1 MAFSIRSLGK
11 MAKNVNLR
19 KNLILPSRLAN
30 TSHSYQ
36 ELLNSVPETRVT
48 TLRNGLRVA
57 TEDYGLPT
65 ATVGIWIDAGSRFET
80 EKTNGTAH
88 FLEHMAFKGTKRRTQ
103 TDLELEVE
111 NMGAHLNA
119 YTSREQT
126 VYYAKCFTKDLPKA
140 VDILSDIL
148 QNSTLGEAE
157 IERERGVILREM
169 QEVETNL
176 QEVVFDHL
184 HSTAY
189 QGTPLGRTILG
200 PTENIKSITS
210 KDLRDYINTH
220 YKAPRM
226 VLAAAGGVNHD
237 ELVKLAEQHFGSLKA
252 DTNAAAQQ
260 LKPCRFTGSEIR
272 VRDDD
277 IRLAHVAMAV
287 EGTSWSDADTI
298 PLMVASTL
306 LGSWDRSMASA
317 GNVGSRLAQKA
328 AQHNLCHSFQAFN
341 TCYADTGLWGV
352 YFVTD
357 RMKIDDFMIVLQEEW
372 MRLCT
377 SVTESEVTRAK
388 NLLRTNMLLQLDGST
403 PICEEIGRQL
413 LVYNRRL
420 PLHELEERIEA
431 VNANVIRN
439 VCMKN
444 VYDKCPAISGVGPV
458 EQLPDYNRTRG
469 RMWLARF

>member
-1 MAFSIRSLGK
+1 MSLTFRPIARL
-11 MAKNVNLR
+11 AKNFR
-19 KNLILPSRLAN
+19 AKNLIYPSRYAN
-30 TSHSYQ
+30 TSPSYEQ
-36 ELLNSVPETRVT
+36 LLNNLPETRVT
-48 TLRNGLRVA
+48 TLSNGLRVA

-65 ATVGIWIDAGSRFET
+65 CTVGIWIDAGSRFES

-126 VYYAKCFTKDLPKA
+126 VYYAKAFSKDLPKA

-184 HSTAY
+184 HATAY

-200 PTENIKSITS
+200 PTENIKSINA
-210 KDLRDYINTH
+210 KNLRDYINTH

-237 ELVKLAEQHFGSLKA
+237 ELVKLAEKHFGALKSDSNTEVQSL
-252 DTNAAAQQ
+252 Q
-260 LKPCRFTGSEIR
+260 PCRFTGSEIR

-277 IRLAHVAMAV
+277 IRLAHIAISV

-298 PLMVASTL
+298 PLMVASTII
-306 LGSWDRSMASA
+306 GSWDRSMASG
-317 GNVGSRLAQKA
+317 GNVGSKLAQLSG
-328 AQHNLCHSFQAFN
+328 QHNLCHSFQAFN

-357 RMKIDDFMIVLQEEW
+357 KLKIDDFLIALQNEW
-372 MRLCT
+372 IKLCT

-431 VNANVIRN
+431 VNANVIRK
-439 VCMKN
+439 VCMKH
-444 VYDKCPAISGVGPV
+444 VYDKCPAISAVGPI

-469 RMWLARF
+469 RMWWARF

>member
-1 MAFSIRSLGK
+1 
-11 MAKNVNLR
+11 
-19 KNLILPSRLAN
+19 LILPSRFAN
-30 TSHSYQ
+30 TSQNYQ

-48 TLRNGLRVA
+48 TLSNGLRVA

-126 VYYAKCFTKDLPKA
+126 VYYAKCFSKDLSKA

-184 HSTAY
+184 HATAY

-210 KDLRDYINTH
+210 SDLRDYINTH

-237 ELVKLAEQHFGSLKA
+237 ELVKFAEQHFGSLKA
-252 DTNAAAQQ
+252 DTNTTAPE

-277 IRLAHVAMAV
+277 IRLAHIAISV

-298 PLMVASTL
+298 PLMVASTM

-317 GNVGSRLAQKA
+317 GNVGSRLAQNA
-328 AQHNLCHSFQAFN
+328 AKYNLCHSFQAFN

-357 RMKIDDFMIVLQEEW
+357 RMKIDDFMISLQQEW

-413 LVYNRRL
+413 LVYGRRL

-439 VCMKN
+439 VCMKH

>member
-1 MAFSIRSLGK
+1 MSLTFRPIARL
-11 MAKNVNLR
+11 AKNFR
-19 KNLILPSRLAN
+19 KNLIYPARYANSSPS
-30 TSHSYQ
+30 YEQ
-36 ELLNSVPETRVT
+36 LLNNLPETRVT
-48 TLRNGLRVA
+48 TLSNGLRVA

-65 ATVGIWIDAGSRFET
+65 CTVGIWIDAGSRFES

-126 VYYAKCFTKDLPKA
+126 VYYAKAFSKDLPKA

-184 HSTAY
+184 HATAY

-200 PTENIKSITS
+200 PTENIKSITA
-210 KDLRDYINTH
+210 KNLRDYINTH

-237 ELVKLAEQHFGSLKA
+237 ELVKLAEKHFGGLNSDVNTEVQSL
-252 DTNAAAQQ
+252 Q
-260 LKPCRFTGSEIR
+260 PCRFTGSEIR

-277 IRLAHVAMAV
+277 IRLAHIAMCV

-298 PLMVASTL
+298 PLMVASTII
-306 LGSWDRSMASA
+306 GSWDRSMASG
-317 GNVGSRLAQKA
+317 GNLGSKLAQLSG
-328 AQHNLCHSFQAFN
+328 QHNLCHSFQAFN

-357 RMKIDDFMIVLQEEW
+357 KLKIDDFMIALQNEW
-372 MRLCT
+372 IKLCT

-431 VNANVIRN
+431 VNANVIRK
-439 VCMKN
+439 VCMKH
-444 VYDKCPAISGVGPV
+444 VYDKCPAISGVGPI

-469 RMWLARF
+469 RMWWARF